1 MKRKYFVLNTVTV
14 LTLATAM
21 NTSSIY
27 ANSTET
33 SASVAPT
40 TNTIVQTNDSNPTA
54 KFASES
60 GQSVIGQVKPANS
73 AALTTV
79 DTPHISAPDDLKTT
93 QSSPVVESTST
104 KLTEE
109 TYKQKDGQDLA
120 NMVRSG
126 QVTSEE
132 LVNMAYDIIA
142 KENPSLNAVI
152 TTRRQEAIEE
162 ARKLK
167 DTNQPFLGVPLLVK
181 GLGHSIKGGET
192 NNGLI
197 YADGKISTFDSS
209 YVKKYKDLGF
219 IILGQTNFPE
229 YGWRNITDSKLYG
242 PTHNPWNLAHNAGG
256 SSGGSAA
263 AIASGMTPIA
273 SGSDA
278 GGSIRIPSSWTGL
291 VGLKPTRGLVSN
303 EKPDSYSTAVHFPL
317 TKSSRD
323 AETLLTYL
331 KKSDQTLVSVNDL
344 KSLPIAYTLK
354 SPMGTEVSQDA
365 KNAIMDNVTFLRKQ
379 GFKVTEIDLPID
391 GRALMRDYSTLAIGM
406 GGAFSTIEK
415 DLKKHGFT
423 KEDVDPITWAVHV
436 IYQNSDKAEL
446 KKSIMEAQKHMDD
459 YRKAMEKLHKQFP
472 IFLSP
477 TTASLAPLNTD
488 PYVTEEDKRAIYNM
502 ENLSQEERIALFNRQ
517 WEPMLRR
524 TPFTQIANMT
534 GLPAISIPTYLSES
548 GLPIGTMLMAG
559 ANYDMVLIKFA
570 TFFEKY
576 HGFNVKW
583 QRIID
588 KEAKPS
594 TGLIQP
600 TNSLFKA
607 HSSLVNLE
615 ENSQVIQVSISKK
628 WMKSSVKNKPSVMA
642 YQKALPKTGD
652 TESSLSPALVV
663 TLLLACFSFV
673 TKRIRKVDC
682 NVK

>member
-1 MKRKYFVLNTVTV
+1 MKRKYFILNTVTV
-14 LTLATAM
+14 LTLAAAM

-54 KFASES
+54 KFSSES

-73 AALTTV
+73 VALTTV
-79 DTPHISAPDDLKTT
+79 DTPHISAPDALKTT
-93 QSSPVVESTST
+93 QSSPVVESPST

-142 KENPSLNAVI
+142 KGNPSLNAVI
-152 TTRRQEAIEE
+152 TTRRQEAIEA

-197 YADGKISTFDSS
+197 YAGGKISTFDSS

-263 AIASGMTPIA
+263 VIASGMTPIA

-365 KNAIMDNVTFLRKQ
+365 KNAIMDNVIFLRKQ

-588 KEAKPS
+588 KEVKPS

-615 ENSQVIQVSISKK
+615 ENSQVTQVSISKK

-652 TESSLSPALVV
+652 TESSLSPVLVV
-663 TLLLACFSFV
+663 PLLLACFSFV
-673 TKRIRKVDC
+673 TKK
-682 NVK
+682 NQKS

>member
-1 MKRKYFVLNTVTV
+1 MKRKYFILNTVTV
-14 LTLATAM
+14 LTLAAAM

-54 KFASES
+54 KFSSES

-73 AALTTV
+73 VALTTV
-79 DTPHISAPDDLKTT
+79 DTPHISAPDALKTT
-93 QSSPVVESTST
+93 QSSPVVESPST

-197 YADGKISTFDSS
+197 YAGGKISTFDSS

-263 AIASGMTPIA
+263 VIASGMTPIA

-365 KNAIMDNVTFLRKQ
+365 KNAIMDNVIFLRKQ

-548 GLPIGTMLMAG
+548 GLPIGMMLMAG

-588 KEAKPS
+588 KEVKPS

-615 ENSQVIQVSISKK
+615 ENSQVTQVSISKK

-652 TESSLSPALVV
+652 TESSLSPVLVV
-663 TLLLACFSFV
+663 PLLLACFSFV
-673 TKRIRKVDC
+673 TKK
-682 NVK
+682 NQKS

>member
-1 MKRKYFVLNTVTV
+1 MKRKYFILNTVTV
-14 LTLATAM
+14 LTLAAAM

-54 KFASES
+54 KFSSES

-73 AALTTV
+73 VALTTV
-79 DTPHISAPDDLKTT
+79 DTPHISAPDALKTT
-93 QSSPVVESTST
+93 QSSPVVESPST

-197 YADGKISTFDSS
+197 YAGGKISTFDSS

-263 AIASGMTPIA
+263 VIASGMTPIA

-365 KNAIMDNVTFLRKQ
+365 KNAIMDNVIFLRKQ

-446 KKSIMEAQKHMDD
+446 KKSIMGAQKHMDD

-588 KEAKPS
+588 KEVKPS

-615 ENSQVIQVSISKK
+615 ENSQVTQVSISKK

-652 TESSLSPALVV
+652 TESSLSPVLVV
-663 TLLLACFSFV
+663 PLLLACFSFV
-673 TKRIRKVDC
+673 TKK
-682 NVK
+682 NQKS

>member
-1 MKRKYFVLNTVTV
+1 MKRKYFILNTVTV
-14 LTLATAM
+14 LTLAAAM

-54 KFASES
+54 KFSSES

-73 AALTTV
+73 VALTTV
-79 DTPHISAPDDLKTT
+79 DTPHISAPDALKTT
-93 QSSPVVESTST
+93 QSSPVVESPST

-197 YADGKISTFDSS
+197 YAGGKISTFDSS

-263 AIASGMTPIA
+263 VIASGMTPIA

-365 KNAIMDNVTFLRKQ
+365 KNAIMDNVIFLRKQ

-588 KEAKPS
+588 KEVKPS

-615 ENSQVIQVSISKK
+615 ENSQVTQVSISKK

-652 TESSLSPALVV
+652 TESSLSPVLVV
-663 TLLLACFSFV
+663 PLLLACFSFV
-673 TKRIRKVDC
+673 TKKESV
-682 NVK
+682 NNLV

>member
-21 NTSSIY
+21 NTSSSY

-79 DTPHISAPDDLKTT
+79 DTPHISAPDALKTT
-93 QSSPVVESTST
+93 QSSPVVESPST

-120 NMVRSG
+120 NIVRSG

-152 TTRRQEAIEE
+152 ITRRQEAIEE

-446 KKSIMEAQKHMDD
+446 KKSIVEAQKHMDD

-488 PYVTEEDKRAIYNM
+488 PYVTEKDKRAIYNM

-524 TPFTQIANMT
+524 TPFTPIANMT

-570 TFFEKY
+570 TFFEKH

-588 KEAKPS
+588 KEVKPS
-594 TGLIQP
+594 ADLIQP

-615 ENSQVIQVSISKK
+615 ENSQVTQVSISKK

-652 TESSLSPALVV
+652 TESSLSPVLVV

-673 TKRIRKVDC
+673 TKK
-682 NVK
+682 NQKS

>member
-1 MKRKYFVLNTVTV
+1 MKRKYFILNTVTV
-14 LTLATAM
+14 LTLAAAM

-54 KFASES
+54 KFSSES

-73 AALTTV
+73 VALTTV
-79 DTPHISAPDDLKTT
+79 DTPHISAPDALKTT
-93 QSSPVVESTST
+93 QSSPVVESPST

-152 TTRRQEAIEE
+152 TTRRQEAIEA

-197 YADGKISTFDSS
+197 YAGGKISTFDSS

-263 AIASGMTPIA
+263 VIASGMTPIA

-365 KNAIMDNVTFLRKQ
+365 KNAIMDNVIFLRKQ

-446 KKSIMEAQKHMDD
+446 KKSIMEAQKHMND

-588 KEAKPS
+588 KEVKPS

-615 ENSQVIQVSISKK
+615 ENSQVTQVSISKK

-652 TESSLSPALVV
+652 TESSLSPVLVV
-663 TLLLACFSFV
+663 PLLLACFSFV
-673 TKRIRKVDC
+673 TKK
-682 NVK
+682 NQKS

>member
-21 NTSSIY
+21 NTSSSY

-79 DTPHISAPDDLKTT
+79 DTPHISAPDALKTT
-93 QSSPVVESTST
+93 QSSPVVESPST

-273 SGSDA
+273 SGSDT

-446 KKSIMEAQKHMDD
+446 KKSIVEAQKHMDD

-488 PYVTEEDKRAIYNM
+488 PYVTEKDKRAIYNM

-524 TPFTQIANMT
+524 TPFTPIANMT

-570 TFFEKY
+570 TFFEKH

-588 KEAKPS
+588 KEVKPS
-594 TGLIQP
+594 ADLIQP

-615 ENSQVIQVSISKK
+615 ENSQVTQVSISKK

-652 TESSLSPALVV
+652 TESSLSPVLVV

-673 TKRIRKVDC
+673 TKK
-682 NVK
+682 NQKS

>member
-1 MKRKYFVLNTVTV
+1 MKRKYFILSTVTV
-14 LTLATAM
+14 LTLAAAM

-54 KFASES
+54 KFSSES

-73 AALTTV
+73 VALTTV
-79 DTPHISAPDDLKTT
+79 DTPHISAPDALKTT
-93 QSSPVVESTST
+93 QSSPVVESPST

-152 TTRRQEAIEE
+152 TTRRQEAIEA

-197 YADGKISTFDSS
+197 YAGGKISTFDSS

-263 AIASGMTPIA
+263 VIASGMTPIA

-365 KNAIMDNVTFLRKQ
+365 KNAIMDNVIFLRKQ

-588 KEAKPS
+588 KEVKPS

-615 ENSQVIQVSISKK
+615 ENSQVTQVSISKK

-652 TESSLSPALVV
+652 TESSLSPVLVV
-663 TLLLACFSFV
+663 PLLLACFSFV
-673 TKRIRKVDC
+673 TKK
-682 NVK
+682 NQKS

>member
-21 NTSSIY
+21 NTSSSY

-79 DTPHISAPDDLKTT
+79 DTPHISAPDALKTT
-93 QSSPVVESTST
+93 QSSPVVESPST

-142 KENPSLNAVI
+142 KETPSLNAVI

-446 KKSIMEAQKHMDD
+446 KKSIVEAQKHMDD

-488 PYVTEEDKRAIYNM
+488 PYVTEKDKRAIYNM

-524 TPFTQIANMT
+524 TPFTPIANMT

-570 TFFEKY
+570 TFFEKH

-588 KEAKPS
+588 KEVKPS
-594 TGLIQP
+594 ADLIQP

-615 ENSQVIQVSISKK
+615 ENSQVTQVSISKK

-652 TESSLSPALVV
+652 TESSLSPVLVV

-673 TKRIRKVDC
+673 TKK
-682 NVK
+682 NQKS

>member
-1 MKRKYFVLNTVTV
+1 MKRKYFILNTVTV
-14 LTLATAM
+14 LTLAAAM

-40 TNTIVQTNDSNPTA
+40 TNTIVQTNNSNPTA
-54 KFASES
+54 KFSSES

-73 AALTTV
+73 VALTTV
-79 DTPHISAPDDLKTT
+79 DTPHISAPDALKTT
-93 QSSPVVESTST
+93 QSSPVVESPST

-197 YADGKISTFDSS
+197 YAGGKISTFDSS

-263 AIASGMTPIA
+263 VIASGMTPIA

-365 KNAIMDNVTFLRKQ
+365 KNAIMDNVIFLRKQ

-588 KEAKPS
+588 KEVKPS

-615 ENSQVIQVSISKK
+615 ENSQVTQVSISKK

-652 TESSLSPALVV
+652 TESSLSPVLVV
-663 TLLLACFSFV
+663 PLLLACFSFV
-673 TKRIRKVDC
+673 TKK
-682 NVK
+682 NQKS

>member
-1 MKRKYFVLNTVTV
+1 MKRKYFILNTVTV
-14 LTLATAM
+14 LTLAAAM

-54 KFASES
+54 KFSSES

-73 AALTTV
+73 VALTTV
-79 DTPHISAPDDLKTT
+79 DTPHISAPDALKTT
-93 QSSPVVESTST
+93 QSSPVVESPST

-152 TTRRQEAIEE
+152 TTRRQAAIEA

-197 YADGKISTFDSS
+197 YAGGKISTFDSS

-263 AIASGMTPIA
+263 VIASGMTPIA

-365 KNAIMDNVTFLRKQ
+365 KNAIMDNVIFLRKQ

-488 PYVTEEDKRAIYNM
+488 PYVKEEDKRAIYNM

-588 KEAKPS
+588 KEVKPS

-615 ENSQVIQVSISKK
+615 ENSQVTQVSISKK

-652 TESSLSPALVV
+652 TESSLSPVLVV
-663 TLLLACFSFV
+663 PLLLACFSFV
-673 TKRIRKVDC
+673 TKK
-682 NVK
+682 NQKS

>member
-21 NTSSIY
+21 NTSSSY

-79 DTPHISAPDDLKTT
+79 DTPHISAPDALKTT
-93 QSSPVVESTST
+93 QSSPVVESPST

-109 TYKQKDGQDLA
+109 TYKQKDGQDLV

-446 KKSIMEAQKHMDD
+446 KKSIVEAQKHMDD

-488 PYVTEEDKRAIYNM
+488 PYVTEKDKRAIYNM

-524 TPFTQIANMT
+524 TPFTPIANMT

-570 TFFEKY
+570 TFFEKH

-588 KEAKPS
+588 KEVKPS
-594 TGLIQP
+594 ADLIQP

-615 ENSQVIQVSISKK
+615 ENSQVTQVSISKK

-652 TESSLSPALVV
+652 TESSLSPVLVV

-673 TKRIRKVDC
+673 TKK
-682 NVK
+682 NQKS

>member
-1 MKRKYFVLNTVTV
+1 MKRKYFILNTVTV
-14 LTLATAM
+14 LTLAAAM

-27 ANSTET
+27 TNSTET

-54 KFASES
+54 KFSSES

-73 AALTTV
+73 VALTTV
-79 DTPHISAPDDLKTT
+79 DTPHISAPDALKTT
-93 QSSPVVESTST
+93 QSSPVVESPST

-197 YADGKISTFDSS
+197 YAGGKISTFDSS

-263 AIASGMTPIA
+263 VIASGMTPIA

-365 KNAIMDNVTFLRKQ
+365 KNAIMDNVIFLRKQ

-588 KEAKPS
+588 KEVKPS

-615 ENSQVIQVSISKK
+615 ENSQVTQVSISKK

-652 TESSLSPALVV
+652 TESSLSPVLVV
-663 TLLLACFSFV
+663 PLLLACFSFV
-673 TKRIRKVDC
+673 TKK
-682 NVK
+682 NQKS

>member
-21 NTSSIY
+21 NTSSSY

-79 DTPHISAPDDLKTT
+79 DTPHISAPDALKTT
-93 QSSPVVESTST
+93 QSSPVVESPST

-391 GRALMRDYSTLAIGM
+391 GRSLMRDYSTLAIGM

-446 KKSIMEAQKHMDD
+446 KKSIVEAQKHMDD

-488 PYVTEEDKRAIYNM
+488 PYVTEKDKRAIYNM

-524 TPFTQIANMT
+524 TPFTPIANMT

-570 TFFEKY
+570 TFFEKH

-588 KEAKPS
+588 KEVKPS
-594 TGLIQP
+594 ADLIQP

-615 ENSQVIQVSISKK
+615 ENSQVTQVSISKK

-652 TESSLSPALVV
+652 TESSLSPVLVV

-673 TKRIRKVDC
+673 TKK
-682 NVK
+682 NQKS

>member
-21 NTSSIY
+21 NTSSSY

-79 DTPHISAPDDLKTT
+79 DTPHISAPDALKTT
-93 QSSPVVESTST
+93 QSSPVVESPST

-446 KKSIMEAQKHMDD
+446 KKSIVEAQKHMDD

-488 PYVTEEDKRAIYNM
+488 PYVTEKDKRAIYNM
-502 ENLSQEERIALFNRQ
+502 KNLSQEERIALFNRQ

-524 TPFTQIANMT
+524 TPFTPIANMT

-570 TFFEKY
+570 TFFEKH

-588 KEAKPS
+588 KEVKPS
-594 TGLIQP
+594 ADLIQP

-615 ENSQVIQVSISKK
+615 ENSQVTQVSISKK

-652 TESSLSPALVV
+652 TESSLSPVLVV

-673 TKRIRKVDC
+673 TKK
-682 NVK
+682 NQKS

>member
-21 NTSSIY
+21 NTSSSY

-79 DTPHISAPDDLKTT
+79 DTPHISAPDALKTT
-93 QSSPVVESTST
+93 QSSPVVESPST

-446 KKSIMEAQKHMDD
+446 KKSIVEAQKHMDD

-488 PYVTEEDKRAIYNM
+488 PYVTEKDKRAIYNM

-524 TPFTQIANMT
+524 TPFTPIANMT

-559 ANYDMVLIKFA
+559 ANYDMVLIKSA
-570 TFFEKY
+570 TFFEKH

-588 KEAKPS
+588 KEVKPS
-594 TGLIQP
+594 ADLIQP

-615 ENSQVIQVSISKK
+615 ENSQVTQVSISKK

-652 TESSLSPALVV
+652 TESSLSPVLVV

-673 TKRIRKVDC
+673 TKK
-682 NVK
+682 NQKS

>member
-21 NTSSIY
+21 NTSSSY

-79 DTPHISAPDDLKTT
+79 DTPHISAPDVLKTT
-93 QSSPVVESTST
+93 QSSPVVESPST

-446 KKSIMEAQKHMDD
+446 KKSIVEAQKHMDD

-488 PYVTEEDKRAIYNM
+488 PYVTEKDKRAIYNM

-524 TPFTQIANMT
+524 TPFTPIANMT

-570 TFFEKY
+570 TFFEKH

-588 KEAKPS
+588 KEVKPS
-594 TGLIQP
+594 ADLIQP

-615 ENSQVIQVSISKK
+615 ENSQVTQVSISKK

-652 TESSLSPALVV
+652 TESSLSPVLVV

-673 TKRIRKVDC
+673 TKK
-682 NVK
+682 NQKS

>member
-21 NTSSIY
+21 NTSSSY

-79 DTPHISAPDDLKTT
+79 DTPHISAPDALKTT
-93 QSSPVVESTST
+93 QSSPVVESPST

-126 QVTSEE
+126 QVASEE

-446 KKSIMEAQKHMDD
+446 KKSIVEAQKHMDD

-488 PYVTEEDKRAIYNM
+488 PYVTEKDKRAIYNM

-524 TPFTQIANMT
+524 TPFTPIANMT

-570 TFFEKY
+570 TFFEKH

-588 KEAKPS
+588 KEVKPS
-594 TGLIQP
+594 ADLIQP

-615 ENSQVIQVSISKK
+615 ENSQVTQVSISKK

-652 TESSLSPALVV
+652 TESSLSPVLVV

-673 TKRIRKVDC
+673 TKK
-682 NVK
+682 NQKS

>member
-1 MKRKYFVLNTVTV
+1 MKRKYFILNTVTV
-14 LTLATAM
+14 LTLAAAM

-54 KFASES
+54 KFSSES

-73 AALTTV
+73 VALTTV
-79 DTPHISAPDDLKTT
+79 DTPHISAPDALKTT
-93 QSSPVVESTST
+93 QSSPVVENPST

-197 YADGKISTFDSS
+197 YAGGKISTFDSS

-263 AIASGMTPIA
+263 VIASGMTPIA

-365 KNAIMDNVTFLRKQ
+365 KNAIMDNVIFLRKQ

-588 KEAKPS
+588 KEVKPS

-615 ENSQVIQVSISKK
+615 ENSQVTQVSISKK

-652 TESSLSPALVV
+652 TESSLSPVLVV
-663 TLLLACFSFV
+663 PLLLACFSFV
-673 TKRIRKVDC
+673 TKK
-682 NVK
+682 NQKS

>member
-1 MKRKYFVLNTVTV
+1 MKRKYFILNTVTV
-14 LTLATAM
+14 LTLAAAM

-54 KFASES
+54 KFSSES

-73 AALTTV
+73 VALTTV
-79 DTPHISAPDDLKTT
+79 DTPHISVPDALKTT
-93 QSSPVVESTST
+93 QSSPVVESPST

-197 YADGKISTFDSS
+197 YAGGKISTFDSS

-263 AIASGMTPIA
+263 VIASGMTPIA

-365 KNAIMDNVTFLRKQ
+365 KNAIMDNVIFLRKQ

-588 KEAKPS
+588 KEVKPS

-615 ENSQVIQVSISKK
+615 ENSQVTQVSISKK

-652 TESSLSPALVV
+652 TESSLSPVLVV
-663 TLLLACFSFV
+663 PLLLACFSFV
-673 TKRIRKVDC
+673 TKK
-682 NVK
+682 NQKS

>member
-1 MKRKYFVLNTVTV
+1 MKRKYFILNTVTV
-14 LTLATAM
+14 LTLAAAM

-54 KFASES
+54 KFSSES

-73 AALTTV
+73 VALTTV
-79 DTPHISAPDDLKTT
+79 DTPHISAPDALKTT
-93 QSSPVVESTST
+93 QSSPVVESPST

-109 TYKQKDGQDLA
+109 TYKQKDSQDLA

-197 YADGKISTFDSS
+197 YAGGKISTFDSS

-263 AIASGMTPIA
+263 VIASGMTPIA

-365 KNAIMDNVTFLRKQ
+365 KNAIMDNVIFLRKQ

-446 KKSIMEAQKHMDD
+446 KKSIMEAQKHMDV

-588 KEAKPS
+588 KEVKPS

-615 ENSQVIQVSISKK
+615 ENSQVTQVSISKK

-652 TESSLSPALVV
+652 TESSLSPVLVV
-663 TLLLACFSFV
+663 PLLLACFSFV
-673 TKRIRKVDC
+673 TKK
-682 NVK
+682 NQKS

>member
-1 MKRKYFVLNTVTV
+1 MKRKYFILNTVTV
-14 LTLATAM
+14 LTLAAAM

-54 KFASES
+54 KFSSES

-73 AALTTV
+73 VALTTV
-79 DTPHISAPDDLKTT
+79 DTPHISAPDALKTT
-93 QSSPVVESTST
+93 QSSPVVESPST

-197 YADGKISTFDSS
+197 YAGGKISTFDSS

-263 AIASGMTPIA
+263 VIASGMTPIA

-365 KNAIMDNVTFLRKQ
+365 KNAIMDNVIFLRKQ

-423 KEDVDPITWAVHV
+423 KEGVDPITWAVHV

-588 KEAKPS
+588 KEVKPS

-615 ENSQVIQVSISKK
+615 ENSQVTQVSISKK

-652 TESSLSPALVV
+652 TESSLSPVLVV
-663 TLLLACFSFV
+663 PLLLACFSFV
-673 TKRIRKVDC
+673 TKK
-682 NVK
+682 NQKS

>member
-1 MKRKYFVLNTVTV
+1 MKRKYFILNTVTV
-14 LTLATAM
+14 LTLAAAM

-54 KFASES
+54 KFSSES

-73 AALTTV
+73 VALTTV
-79 DTPHISAPDDLKTT
+79 DTPHISAPDALKTT
-93 QSSPVVESTST
+93 QSSPVVESPST

-197 YADGKISTFDSS
+197 YAGGKISTFDSS

-263 AIASGMTPIA
+263 VIASGMTLIA

-278 GGSIRIPSSWTGL
+278 GGSIRIPSSWTVL

-365 KNAIMDNVTFLRKQ
+365 KNAIMDNVIFLRKQ

-588 KEAKPS
+588 KEVKPS

-615 ENSQVIQVSISKK
+615 ENSQVTQVSISKK

-652 TESSLSPALVV
+652 TESSLSPVLVV
-663 TLLLACFSFV
+663 PLLLACFSFV
-673 TKRIRKVDC
+673 TKK
-682 NVK
+682 NQKS

>member
-1 MKRKYFVLNTVTV
+1 MKRKYFILNTVTV
-14 LTLATAM
+14 LTLAAAM

-54 KFASES
+54 KFSSES

-73 AALTTV
+73 VALTTV
-79 DTPHISAPDDLKTT
+79 DTPHISAPDALKTT
-93 QSSPVVESTST
+93 QSSPVVESPST

-197 YADGKISTFDSS
+197 YAGGKISTFDSS

-263 AIASGMTPIA
+263 VIASGMTPIA

-365 KNAIMDNVTFLRKQ
+365 KNAIMDNVIFLRKQ

-588 KEAKPS
+588 KEVKPS

-615 ENSQVIQVSISKK
+615 ENSQVTQVSISKK

-652 TESSLSPALVV
+652 TESSLTPVLVV
-663 TLLLACFSFV
+663 PLLLACFSFV
-673 TKRIRKVDC
+673 TKK
-682 NVK
+682 NQKS

>member
-21 NTSSIY
+21 NTSSSY

-40 TNTIVQTNDSNPTA
+40 TILIVQTNDSNPTA

-79 DTPHISAPDDLKTT
+79 DTPHISAPDALKTT
-93 QSSPVVESTST
+93 QSSPVVESPST

-446 KKSIMEAQKHMDD
+446 KKSIVEAQKHMDD

-488 PYVTEEDKRAIYNM
+488 PYVTEKDKRAIYNM

-524 TPFTQIANMT
+524 TPFTPIANMT

-570 TFFEKY
+570 TFFEKH

-588 KEAKPS
+588 KEVKPS
-594 TGLIQP
+594 ADLIQP

-615 ENSQVIQVSISKK
+615 ENSQVTQVSISKK

-652 TESSLSPALVV
+652 TESSLSPVLVV

-673 TKRIRKVDC
+673 TKK
-682 NVK
+682 NQKS

>member
-1 MKRKYFVLNTVTV
+1 MKRKYFVLNPVTV

-21 NTSSIY
+21 NTSSSY

-79 DTPHISAPDDLKTT
+79 DTPHISAPDALKTT
-93 QSSPVVESTST
+93 QSSPVVESPST

-446 KKSIMEAQKHMDD
+446 KKSIVEAQKHMDD

-488 PYVTEEDKRAIYNM
+488 PYVTEKDKRAIYNM

-524 TPFTQIANMT
+524 TPFTPIANMT

-570 TFFEKY
+570 TFFEKH

-588 KEAKPS
+588 KEVKPS
-594 TGLIQP
+594 ADLIQP

-615 ENSQVIQVSISKK
+615 ENSQVTQVSISKK

-652 TESSLSPALVV
+652 TESSLSPVLVV

-673 TKRIRKVDC
+673 TKK
-682 NVK
+682 NQKS

>member
-1 MKRKYFVLNTVTV
+1 MKRKYFILNTVTV
-14 LTLATAM
+14 LTLAAAM

-54 KFASES
+54 KFSSES

-73 AALTTV
+73 VALTTV
-79 DTPHISAPDDLKTT
+79 DTPHISAPDALKTT
-93 QSSPVVESTST
+93 QSSPVVESPST

-126 QVTSEE
+126 QVSFFFKQKT
-132 LVNMAYDIIA
+132 AYDIIA

-152 TTRRQEAIEE
+152 TTRRQEAIEA

-197 YADGKISTFDSS
+197 YAGGKISTFDSS

-263 AIASGMTPIA
+263 VIASGMTPIA

-365 KNAIMDNVTFLRKQ
+365 KNAIMDNVIFLRKQ

-588 KEAKPS
+588 KEVKPS

-615 ENSQVIQVSISKK
+615 ENSQVTQVSISKK

-652 TESSLSPALVV
+652 TESSLSPVLVV
-663 TLLLACFSFV
+663 PLLLACFSFV
-673 TKRIRKVDC
+673 TKK
-682 NVK
+682 NQKS

>member
-14 LTLATAM
+14 LTLATAK

-242 PTHNPWNLAHNAGG
+242 PTHNPWNLDHNAGG

-344 KSLPIAYTLK
+344 KFLPIAYTLK

-459 YRKAMEKLHKQFP
+459 YRKAMENLHKQFP

-588 KEAKPS
+588 KEVKPS

-600 TNSLFKA
+600 TPPLFKA

-615 ENSQVIQVSISKK
+615 ENSQVTQVSISKK

>member
-1 MKRKYFVLNTVTV
+1 MKRKYFILNTVTV
-14 LTLATAM
+14 LTLAAAM

-33 SASVAPT
+33 SASVVPT

-54 KFASES
+54 KFVSES
-60 GQSVIGQVKPANS
+60 GQSVIGQVKPDNS

-79 DTPHISAPDDLKTT
+79 DTPHHISAPDALKTT

-242 PTHNPWNLAHNAGG
+242 LTHNPWDLAHNAGG

-278 GGSIRIPSSWTGL
+278 GGS
-291 VGLKPTRGLVSN
+291 
-303 EKPDSYSTAVHFPL
+303 
-317 TKSSRD
+317 
-323 AETLLTYL
+323 
-331 KKSDQTLVSVNDL
+331 
-344 KSLPIAYTLK
+344 
-354 SPMGTEVSQDA
+354 
-365 KNAIMDNVTFLRKQ
+365 
-379 GFKVTEIDLPID
+379 
-391 GRALMRDYSTLAIGM
+391 
-406 GGAFSTIEK
+406 
-415 DLKKHGFT
+415 
-423 KEDVDPITWAVHV
+423 
-436 IYQNSDKAEL
+436 
-446 KKSIMEAQKHMDD
+446 
-459 YRKAMEKLHKQFP
+459 
-472 IFLSP
+472 
-477 TTASLAPLNTD
+477 
-488 PYVTEEDKRAIYNM
+488 
-502 ENLSQEERIALFNRQ
+502 
-517 WEPMLRR
+517 
-524 TPFTQIANMT
+524 
-534 GLPAISIPTYLSES
+534 ISIPTYLSES

-570 TFFEKY
+570 TFFEKH

-588 KEAKPS
+588 KEVKPS

-615 ENSQVIQVSISKK
+615 ENSQVTQVSISKK

-652 TESSLSPALVV
+652 TESSLSPVLVV

-673 TKRIRKVDC
+673 TKK
-682 NVK
+682 NQKS

>member
-21 NTSSIY
+21 NTSSSY

-40 TNTIVQTNDSNPTA
+40 TNTIVQTNDNNPTA

-79 DTPHISAPDDLKTT
+79 DTPHISAPDALKTT
-93 QSSPVVESTST
+93 QSSPVVESPST

-446 KKSIMEAQKHMDD
+446 KKSIVEAQKHMDD

-488 PYVTEEDKRAIYNM
+488 PYVTEKDKRAIYNM

-524 TPFTQIANMT
+524 TPFTPIANMT

-570 TFFEKY
+570 TFFEKH

-588 KEAKPS
+588 KEVKPS
-594 TGLIQP
+594 ADLIQP

-615 ENSQVIQVSISKK
+615 ENSQVTQVSISKK

-652 TESSLSPALVV
+652 TESSLSPVLVV

-673 TKRIRKVDC
+673 TKK
-682 NVK
+682 NQKS

>member
-21 NTSSIY
+21 NTSSSY

-79 DTPHISAPDDLKTT
+79 DTPHISAPDALKTT
-93 QSSPVVESTST
+93 QSSPVVESPST

-446 KKSIMEAQKHMDD
+446 KKSIVEAQKHMDD

-488 PYVTEEDKRAIYNM
+488 PYVTEKDKRAIYNM

-524 TPFTQIANMT
+524 TPFTPIANMT

-570 TFFEKY
+570 TFFEKH

-588 KEAKPS
+588 KEVKPS
-594 TGLIQP
+594 ADLIQP

-615 ENSQVIQVSISKK
+615 ENSQVTQVSISKK

-652 TESSLSPALVV
+652 TESSLSTVLVV

-673 TKRIRKVDC
+673 TKK
-682 NVK
+682 NQKS

>member
-21 NTSSIY
+21 NTSSSY

-79 DTPHISAPDDLKTT
+79 DTPHISAPDALKTT
-93 QSSPVVESTST
+93 QSSPVVESPST

-181 GLGHSIKGGET
+181 GLGHSIKGSET

-446 KKSIMEAQKHMDD
+446 KKSIVEAQKHMDD

-488 PYVTEEDKRAIYNM
+488 PYVTEKDKRAIYNM

-524 TPFTQIANMT
+524 TPFTPIANMT

-570 TFFEKY
+570 TFFEKH

-588 KEAKPS
+588 KEVKPS
-594 TGLIQP
+594 ADLIQP

-615 ENSQVIQVSISKK
+615 ENSQVTQVSISKK

-652 TESSLSPALVV
+652 TESSLSPVLVV

-673 TKRIRKVDC
+673 TKK
-682 NVK
+682 NQKS

>member
-1 MKRKYFVLNTVTV
+1 MKRKYFILNTVTV
-14 LTLATAM
+14 LTLAAAM

-33 SASVAPT
+33 SASVVPT

-54 KFASES
+54 KFVSES
-60 GQSVIGQVKPANS
+60 GQSVIGQVKPDNS

-79 DTPHISAPDDLKTT
+79 DTPHHISAPDALKTT

-242 PTHNPWNLAHNAGG
+242 LTHNPWDLAHNAGG

-570 TFFEKY
+570 TFFEKHY
-576 HGFNVKW
+576 GFNVKW

-588 KEAKPS
+588 KEVKPS

-615 ENSQVIQVSISKK
+615 ENSQVTQVSISKK

-652 TESSLSPALVV
+652 TESSLSPVLVV

-673 TKRIRKVDC
+673 TKK
-682 NVK
+682 NQKS

>member
-1 MKRKYFVLNTVTV
+1 MKRKYFILNTVTV
-14 LTLATAM
+14 LTLAAAM

-54 KFASES
+54 KFSSES

-73 AALTTV
+73 VALTTV
-79 DTPHISAPDDLKTT
+79 DTPHISAPDALKTT
-93 QSSPVVESTST
+93 QSSPVVESPST

-126 QVTSEE
+126 QVSFFFKQKT
-132 LVNMAYDIIA
+132 AYEIIA

-197 YADGKISTFDSS
+197 YAGGKISTFDSS

-263 AIASGMTPIA
+263 VIASGMTPIA

-365 KNAIMDNVTFLRKQ
+365 KNAIMDNVIFLRKQ

-588 KEAKPS
+588 KEVKPS

-615 ENSQVIQVSISKK
+615 ENSQVTQVSISKK

-652 TESSLSPALVV
+652 TESSLSPVLVV
-663 TLLLACFSFV
+663 PLLLACFSFV
-673 TKRIRKVDC
+673 TKK
-682 NVK
+682 NQKS

>member
-21 NTSSIY
+21 NTSSSY

-79 DTPHISAPDDLKTT
+79 DTPHISAPDALKTT
-93 QSSPVVESTST
+93 QSSPVVESPST

-291 VGLKPTRGLVSN
+291 VDLKPTRGLVSN

-446 KKSIMEAQKHMDD
+446 KKSIVEAQKHMDD

-488 PYVTEEDKRAIYNM
+488 PYVTEKDKRAIYNM

-524 TPFTQIANMT
+524 TPFTPIANMT

-570 TFFEKY
+570 TFFEKH

-588 KEAKPS
+588 KEVKPS
-594 TGLIQP
+594 ADLIQP

-615 ENSQVIQVSISKK
+615 ENSQVTQVSISKK

-652 TESSLSPALVV
+652 TESSLSPVLVV

-673 TKRIRKVDC
+673 TKK
-682 NVK
+682 N

>member
-1 MKRKYFVLNTVTV
+1 MKRKYFILNTVTV
-14 LTLATAM
+14 LTLAAAM

-54 KFASES
+54 KFSSES

-73 AALTTV
+73 VALTTV
-79 DTPHISAPDDLKTT
+79 DTPHISAPDALKTT
-93 QSSPVVESTST
+93 QSSPVVESPST

-152 TTRRQEAIEE
+152 TTRRQEAIEA

-197 YADGKISTFDSS
+197 YAGGKISTFDSS

-263 AIASGMTPIA
+263 VIASGMTPIA

-365 KNAIMDNVTFLRKQ
+365 KNAIMDNVIFLRKQ

-446 KKSIMEAQKHMDD
+446 KKSITEAQKHMDD

-588 KEAKPS
+588 KEVKPS

-615 ENSQVIQVSISKK
+615 ENSQVTQVSISKK

-652 TESSLSPALVV
+652 TESSLSPVLVV
-663 TLLLACFSFV
+663 PLLLACFSFV
-673 TKRIRKVDC
+673 TKK
-682 NVK
+682 NQKS

>member
-21 NTSSIY
+21 NTSSSY

-79 DTPHISAPDDLKTT
+79 DTPHISAPDALKTT
-93 QSSPVVESTST
+93 QSSPVVESPST

-391 GRALMRDYSTLAIGM
+391 GRALMRDYLTLAIGM

-446 KKSIMEAQKHMDD
+446 KKSIVEAQKHMDD

-488 PYVTEEDKRAIYNM
+488 PYVTEKDKRAIYNM

-524 TPFTQIANMT
+524 TPFTPIANMT

-570 TFFEKY
+570 TFFEKH

-588 KEAKPS
+588 KEVKPS
-594 TGLIQP
+594 ADLIQP

-615 ENSQVIQVSISKK
+615 ENSQVTQVSISKK

-652 TESSLSPALVV
+652 TESSLSPVLVV

-673 TKRIRKVDC
+673 TKK
-682 NVK
+682 NQKS

>member
-14 LTLATAM
+14 LTLAIAM
-21 NTSSIY
+21 NTSSSY

-79 DTPHISAPDDLKTT
+79 DTPHISAPDALKTT
-93 QSSPVVESTST
+93 QSSPVVESPST

-446 KKSIMEAQKHMDD
+446 KKSIVEAQKHMDD

-488 PYVTEEDKRAIYNM
+488 PYVTEKDKRAIYNM

-524 TPFTQIANMT
+524 TPFTPIANMT

-570 TFFEKY
+570 TFFEKH

-588 KEAKPS
+588 KEVKPS
-594 TGLIQP
+594 ADLIQP

-615 ENSQVIQVSISKK
+615 ENSQVTQVSISKK

-652 TESSLSPALVV
+652 TESSLSPVLVV

-673 TKRIRKVDC
+673 TKK
-682 NVK
+682 NQKS

>member
-21 NTSSIY
+21 NTSSSY

-40 TNTIVQTNDSNPTA
+40 TNIIVQTNDSNPTA

-79 DTPHISAPDDLKTT
+79 DTPHISAPDALKTT
-93 QSSPVVESTST
+93 QSSPVVESPST

-446 KKSIMEAQKHMDD
+446 KKSIVEAQKHMDD

-488 PYVTEEDKRAIYNM
+488 PYVTEKDKRAIYNM

-524 TPFTQIANMT
+524 TPFTPIANMT

-570 TFFEKY
+570 TFFEKH

-588 KEAKPS
+588 KEVKPS
-594 TGLIQP
+594 ADLIQP

-615 ENSQVIQVSISKK
+615 ENSQVTQVSISKK

-652 TESSLSPALVV
+652 TESSLSPVLVV

-673 TKRIRKVDC
+673 TKK
-682 NVK
+682 NQKS